1 MKTKT
6 RWQILCIVLSS
17 FFLFVQSAD
26 AQSKRKKVDPALP
39 DSWSE
44 KIEFRSIGPANMS
57 GRITSIAVYEDDPCI
72 WWAASASG
80 GLLKTTNNGIN
91 FEHQFDDQSTVSIG
105 DVQVSKTDPDLLW
118 VGTGEGNPRNSVSW
132 GDGVYKSTDGG
143 KTWKN
148 MGLKK
153 TFQIGRIAI
162 HPEDH
167 DIVYV
172 GALGR
177 LWGPNPERGLF
188 KTADGGKTW
197 KKILYID
204 EKTGV
209 IDVQMNPENPDEL
222 LVATY
227 ERMRDGFDGNDPI
240 KKYGD
245 GSAIYKTTDGGQTFN
260 RLSQGLPSCK
270 LGRIGLSYFAANPSI
285 IAAIVESEKIAK
297 EPDTA
302 AYAGIR
308 GEDADVGAKITEVV
322 SDGPAEKAGLKEN
335 DIVVSVD
342 GEIVYSYQDLLGG
355 IRKNQAGDTTKL
367 VVSRDRKPVDIAIEL
382 AKKPVRKGRN
392 GQPRRGRSPFT
403 GTLGGQAANL
413 QGQQGAE
420 EQEYGGVYLSEDGGD
435 SWKRIN
441 TLNPRPMYY
450 SQIRIDPVDEK
461 NMYVL
466 GTSLYRSKDGGKT
479 FTGDGG
485 RGIHVDHH
493 ALWIDPNDSRH
504 MILGN
509 DGGIHVTYDRMDNW
523 DHLNHVAIGQFYHG
537 GIGTRLNYRV
547 YGGLQDNGSW
557 GGPSRVSNDSGSV
570 NTDWFRVGGGD
581 GFITLVDP
589 EDPDQIYFE
598 SQNGSMGRVNLRTG
612 DRGFIRPRPPRGT
625 RYRFNWKTP
634 FILSPHNSKMHYSAG
649 NYVFRS
655 VNKGAGVKAISPEI
669 TNTDKGSGS
678 AISESPVQAGV
689 LYVGTTDGAVWM
701 TKDGGQEWVALYQE
715 KQKPKKEDDDKKD
728 GDNEQKDVDEQKS
741 DSDSQA
747 KDSPASK
754 AKDAAEEQQKKSSK
768 PSKMSAIDGTWNGK
782 LISDRFPE
790 GQEPGISFMI
800 KVDTKGKVTGE
811 IETRRG
817 PQEITE
823 GTFNAETGELVIVVE
838 TRRGRREF
846 EAKLDGKT
854 LVGEMS
860 MRDGQIT
867 VEFEAEKQEDPATA
881 DPAIVV
887 QALLGSKWMTS
898 KLTLVASD
906 DPISGKWKCTVQSDQ
921 IPNGEMAF
929 EMELEMDKEKFLS
942 GSISSPQGDFNI
954 TDGSYKPNT
963 KKVYFY
969 GENDDDVFVDFEGTL
984 EDGQIVGNASVNDA
998 FTVEFSAKRIRSEN
1012 ESDEADSQ
1020 PAADTKQE
1028 SEEQATASG
1037 GFLGVFLEND
1047 LNLVGTV
1054 AGSPARSAGLK
1065 AGDSIKSINGKD
1077 IGSRD
1082 QLLEVLS
1089 KLNSGDEVVLQVD
1102 RDGDTKEFKITLA
1115 KVPNNVSELQ
1125 PSQQEAESMPEQ
1137 APGTE
1142 KITENK
1148 SAQPNDEVA
1157 GTWKGTIETNQGES
1171 ELTLELKTDSKGN
1184 LTGSY
1189 QTTRSDGEITEG
1201 NFNKETGELSLV
1213 AETSRFSL
1221 DFIGKVEKEKF
1232 EGEIE
1237 FNQGEFT
1244 MPFSAKRIAKL
1255 PKGEETASIE
1265 VEEKTPKKSGETLQ
1279 DLMPGPRWVSSI
1291 EASRFK
1297 AERCYISFDG
1307 HRSNDDEPYVFATE
1321 DFGKSWKSIRGN
1333 LPTSAGSVRVV
1344 REDRRNQDV
1353 LYLGCEFG
1361 AWVSIDRG
1369 KTWTKFKNLPT
1380 VAVHEI
1386 AQHATLDDVLIATH
1400 GRSLWITNVAV
1411 LRQSKPD
1418 ISSESAKL
1426 YTPSDVISWRSKPRR
1441 GSSGNRKFV
1450 GSNPE
1455 TGAKVCYSLG
1465 ANVRQI
1471 EMTIQN
1477 LKGEVV
1483 KRFEDLP
1490 TRKGLHV
1497 MSWDLRR
1504 SSTSSRRNRF
1514 GGRVP
1519 TGEYLVNLRV
1529 NGQLFQTTLN
1539 IQSDPDAPEGAVTN
1553 DSELQ
1558 WWLDFAGEND

>member
-1 MKTKT
+1 MKTTT

-17 FFLFVQSAD
+17 FFITAQFAE
-26 AQSKRKKVDPALP
+26 AQSRKKKVDPALP

-143 KTWKN
+143 KSWKN

-167 DIVYV
+167 DTVYV

-188 KTADGGKTW
+188 KTTDGGKTW
-197 KKILYID
+197 KKILFID
-204 EKTGV
+204 DKTGV

-245 GSAIYKTTDGGQTFN
+245 GSAIYKTTDGGKTFN

-322 SDGPAEKAGLKEN
+322 KDGPAEKAGLKEN

-392 GQPRRGRSPFT
+392 GQARRGRSPFT

-413 QGQQGAE
+413 QGQQGDK
-420 EQEYGGVYLSEDGGD
+420 EQEYGGVYLSKDGGE

-450 SQIRIDPVDEK
+450 SQIRIDPTDEK

-493 ALWIDPNDSRH
+493 ALWIDPTDSRH

-509 DGGIHVTYDRMDNW
+509 DGGIHVTHDRMDNW

-589 EDPDQIYFE
+589 DDPDQIYFE

-634 FILSPHNSKMHYSAG
+634 FILSPHNSKIHYSAG

-655 VNKGAGVKAISPEI
+655 FNRGAGIKAISPEI

-689 LYVGTTDGAVWM
+689 LYAGTTDGAVWM
-701 TKDGGQEWVALYQE
+701 TKDGGKEWIALYQE
-715 KQKPKKEDDDKKD
+715 KQKPTKKDDDKQ
-728 GDNEQKDVDEQKS
+728 DNVDEQKS
-741 DSDSQA
+741 ESDTKA
-747 KDSPASK
+747 EDEKGKDVKQNPKEKKNESAESK
-754 AKDAAEEQQKKSSK
+754 KKSV
-768 PSKMSAIDGTWNGK
+768 IDGTWNGK

-790 GQEPGISFMI
+790 GQEPSISFML
-800 KVDTKGKVTGE
+800 KVDGKGKVSGE

-823 GTFNAETGELVIVVE
+823 GSFDNETGELVVVVE

-846 EAKLDGKT
+846 VAKLDGKILT
-854 LVGEMS
+854 GEMS

-867 VEFEAEKQEDPATA
+867 VEFEAEKQDDPANADPAT
-881 DPAIVV
+881 VV
-887 QALLGSKWMTS
+887 QVLLGSKLLAS
-898 KLTLVASD
+898 KLTPIGSD
-906 DPISGKWKCTVQSDQ
+906 DPISGKWKCNVQSDQ
-921 IPNGEMAF
+921 LPDGEMSF
-929 EMELEMDKEKFLS
+929 DMELKMDKENFLT
-942 GSISSPQGDFNI
+942 GSISSPQGDFEI

-963 KKVYFY
+963 NKVYFY

-984 EDGQIVGNASVNDA
+984 EDGQIVGNASVNDT
-998 FTVEFSAKRIRSEN
+998 FTVEFSAKRISSEKETDTEQQEAN
-1012 ESDEADSQ
+1012 EGS
-1020 PAADTKQE
+1020 KQE
-1028 SEEQATASG
+1028 PEDTSPRGG

-1047 LNLVGTV
+1047 LTLVGTV
-1054 AGSPARSAGLK
+1054 EGSPARSAGLK
-1065 AGDSIKSINGKD
+1065 AGDTIEAVNGKT
-1077 IGSRD
+1077 ISSRD
-1082 QLLEVLS
+1082 QLLFALS
-1089 KLNSGDEVVLQVD
+1089 KLSAGDEVTLKIN
-1102 RDGDTKEFKITLA
+1102 RDDSSDDYKIVLA
-1115 KVPNNVSELQ
+1115 KVPGNVSELQ
-1125 PSQQEAESMPEQ
+1125 PSQQEEQ
-1137 APGTE
+1137 EVQTE
-1142 KITENK
+1142 KETKAQE
-1148 SAQPNDEVA
+1148 SADKKTDNVNDEVA

-1171 ELTLELKTDSKGN
+1171 ELTIELKTDSAGK

-1201 NFNKETGELSLV
+1201 NFDKETGELNLV
-1213 AETSRFSL
+1213 ADSSRFSL
-1221 DFIGKVEKEKF
+1221 DFVGKVENEKF

-1237 FNQGEFT
+1237 FNQGDFT
-1244 MPFSAKRIAKL
+1244 MPFTAKRIAKSS
-1255 PKGEETASIE
+1255 KSEETASPA
-1265 VEEKTPKKSGETLQ
+1265 VEEKTADTSGKTLK

-1307 HRSNDDEPYVFATE
+1307 HRSNDDEPYLFVTE
-1321 DFGKSWKSIRGN
+1321 DFGKSWNSIRGN
-1333 LPTSAGSVRVV
+1333 LPTSAGSVRVL

-1418 ISSESAKL
+1418 ITSEPAKL
-1426 YTPSDVISWRSKPRR
+1426 YAPSDVISWRSTPRR

-1450 GSNPE
+1450 GANPDS
-1455 TGAKVCYSLG
+1455 GAKVCYSLG

-1490 TRKGLHV
+1490 TQKGLHV

-1504 SSTSSRRNRF
+1504 SSTNARRNRF
-1514 GGRVP
+1514 GRRVP
-1519 TGEYLVNLRV
+1519 AGDYLVNLRV
-1529 NGQLFQTTLN
+1529 NGDLKQTTLS
-1539 IQSDPDAPEGAVTN
+1539 IQNDPDAPENAVTN
-1553 DSELQ
+1553 ESELQ